1 MCDDLTRDRRWRRG
15 RNRVST
21 GKGES
26 KCRMK
31 LSADEFVTCFP
42 IDLSA
47 ALAAVVH
54 ATRWIESV
62 TVETIRLAND
72 LPNNERKD

>member
-1 MCDDLTRDRRWRRG
+1 M
-15 RNRVST
+15 ST
-21 GKGES
+21 GEGES